1 MKTPSRLARY
11 LTIILAITLSI
22 TAYAGKT
29 TQSPP
34 AISVYPSSITEGLV
48 AVTLPIAT
56 ISNLKGGSNYYIG
69 VSGGYDSSANTSM
82 GGFYT
87 ADRSGIIT
95 FSFNRN
101 DTVSTYDDF
110 AFSTKYGNS
119 ATITVFEVTKTGNW
133 KQVATSSVSINKAPG
148 GNASI
153 DHAIAPPGTT
163 LTVTGVGASSGAG
176 LTVVWHD
183 ATNCSCSLWG
193 CDMCEWAVNSA
204 TAAADASGNFTGT
217 FTPASNNNGFCKH
230 NVTVEETN
238 THRVVAN
245 TTFDICP

>member
-87 ADRSGIIT
+87 ANSSGIID
-95 FSFNRN
+95 FYFDRN
-101 DTVSTYDDF
+101 DTVATYDDF
-110 AFSTKYGNS
+110 AFSRNYGNS
-119 ATITVFEVTKTGNW
+119 TTITLFEVTKRGDW
-133 KQVATSSVSINKAPG
+133 KQVASRSVSINQAPG
-148 GNASI
+148 TASI
-153 DHAIAPPGTT
+153 TPGAASPGTA
-163 LTVTGVGASSGAG
+163 LTVTGSGASSGAG
-176 LTVVWHD
+176 LTVTWHD

-193 CDMCEWAVNSA
+193 CDMCVWNENTA
-204 TAAADASGNFTGT
+204 TAKADASGNFTGT
-217 FTPASNNNGFCKH
+217 FTPPSNNNGFCKH
-230 NVTVEETN
+230 NATIEETS

>member
-11 LTIILAITLSI
+11 LTIIFVITLPI
-22 TAYAGKT
+22 TSYAGKP

-34 AISVYPSSITEGLV
+34 AISVNPSSITEGLV
-48 AVTLPIAT
+48 AVTQPLAT
-56 ISNLKGGSNYYIG
+56 ISNLKSGGNYYIG

-87 ADRSGIIT
+87 ANSSGIID
-95 FSFNRN
+95 FSFDRN
-101 DTVSTYDDF
+101 DTVATYDDL

-119 ATITVFEVTKTGNW
+119 TTITLFEVTKRGDW
-133 KQVATSSVSINKAPG
+133 KQVASRSVSINKAPG
-148 GNASI
+148 NASI
-153 DHAIAPPGTT
+153 DHAVAPPGTT
-163 LTVTGVGASSGAG
+163 LKVTGNGASSGAG

-193 CDMCEWAVNSA
+193 CDMCEWTVNTA

-230 NVTVEETN
+230 NATIEETN